1 MDYLLF
7 DPNYVLPNEHIRWGL
22 VVVVY
27 MFLSGVGAGSL
38 IIAVLPWLRGVFDR
52 PALRE
57 VRRMAVI
64 TAAACFTV
72 IPLAVTADVGQ
83 PLRMWRVV
91 LAPHLTSAMP
101 YGSVVLMVLTA
112 LIFGVLWLVHRPYL
126 AEASEHRTDWLGR
139 VYGLAARGYTP
150 QRSAWLDRPE
160 VRFWVALTAVVMA
173 VLFVFYTGFL
183 LSTMRSFGLWY
194 TPLLGVFFGFAALTS
209 GFAWMSVVSGISGSL
224 REETAMVRLITGS
237 AAVFLA
243 THLTLRLW
251 DLAHGAYVE
260 SFVWPAVRTLHFDL
274 FAGTFVGGELVVG
287 GALALALL
295 VAAAVRGS
303 ALLGVAG
310 GLLTLVGM
318 FLSRWNLIIG
328 GQSISRTGE
337 GFIFE
342 PLHWLGRE
350 GVFAASGLVIW
361 AFVVGFFLWFA
372 LPWNRRGATTP
383 GSEGSGLADSGLN
396 RRRLM
401 GLTAGAGLAAV
412 SGYATLHA
420 VFRPFYRK
428 RVPGPTPPQA
438 DAVVHSVCLS
448 CDARCGN
455 RVVIRDGRVR
465 NLFGNP
471 YHPAST
477 MNNPVSYETP
487 MDASLRTS
495 GSLCLKG
502 VSGLQY
508 LYDPYRIRRPL
519 KRTGPRG
526 SGQFKPISWEQLLEE
541 VVEGGRLFE
550 EAGEDREVD
559 GLRAVRNFDPIDP
572 SQPELGPQAYGLVWN
587 TGRGQP
593 GRQNFVERFMDAFGS
608 ANYVSHTDLCQMNW
622 YVANYLLTG
631 RYLDGE
637 VRPSS
642 QLFGDINHSTYLL
655 FFGVNL
661 GGGWK
666 PGVNTSAP
674 ILANRHANK
683 ECKLVLI
690 DPYVPHGRHYADE
703 WVPIQPGA
711 DAALALGMIRW
722 IFENERF
729 DRDYIT
735 RPSRAAAEAAG
746 HPTFTNGTHLVVM
759 EEGHPDLHRMLRRG
773 GEPLVMTSTG
783 AVPFQSAR
791 EAEPF
796 VDAVVDGVRVKSAW
810 QILRDDAFSRS
821 LEDWAEICG
830 IPTHTVVRLAREF
843 TSHGRTA
850 TASCY
855 RGATMHSNG
864 VYSGLAIQMLNA
876 LIGNYGWKGGVIT
889 GAGAPGWQSGL
900 FNLNQV
906 AEAPRTQGAHVSRIS
921 SRSTVRYEDTTEFRR
936 KVEAGEDPYP
946 SQRPWYPFTHAGI
959 TTEAAAAFS
968 SGYPYRPKI
977 LINYYINSIKSIPGG
992 NRYIETLMDA
1002 HQVPLFISI
1011 DTTVSETS
1019 IYSDYIVPDAMY
1031 LDGQY
1036 GFMGQ
1041 MVGACPA
1048 PHIGIRTPA
1057 VEPLTDRT
1065 PDGRPMLLETF
1076 LIDVAQRLGMP
1087 GYGLEAI
1094 PGPDGQRLP
1103 LQKMEDYY
1111 VRALANLAANTN
1123 VPEAAPEEV
1132 AYVEKSYPVAK
1143 HRDLLPPA
1151 LWRQV
1156 CTLLA
1161 RGGYFESPDNAWDES
1176 GRFKQGMGMSD
1187 TVGIQIWHEVLATT
1201 RQPGTGRM
1209 NHGGATYLPA
1219 VDGRGRR
1226 IEDVDADY
1234 PFRVVTFRLA
1244 TRTKARTAYDYWAGE
1259 IHPLNFI
1266 EVNPLDAVDLDIQD
1280 GDRVRI
1286 SSPSGSAEGFAR
1298 RSPRCRRGVIAGTH
1312 HFKHTQQ
1319 GNSRLQIQDSA
1330 SVMTGGTFVS
1340 PILHGMDRPIA
1351 EGNTVHPD
1359 PRRFSRGFS
1368 VNDAMRRNDEE
1379 LGGMPLVDPAGGA
1392 TVFLDTRV
1400 RIEKV
1405 VAER

>member
-1 MDYLLF
+1 EEAAD
-7 DPNYVLPNEHIRWGL
+7 
-22 VVVVY
+22 
-27 MFLSGVGAGSL
+27 AG
-38 IIAVLPWLRGVFDR
+38 FDR
-52 PALRE
+52 R
-57 VRRMAVI
+57 
-64 TAAACFTV
+64 
-72 IPLAVTADVGQ
+72 
-83 PLRMWRVV
+83 RVV
-91 LAPHLTSAMP
+91 
-101 YGSVVLMVLTA
+101 
-112 LIFGVLWLVHRPYL
+112 
-126 AEASEHRTDWLGR
+126 
-139 VYGLAARGYTP
+139 GLA
-150 QRSAWLDRPE
+150 
-160 VRFWVALTAVVMA
+160 
-173 VLFVFYTGFL
+173 
-183 LSTMRSFGLWY
+183 
-194 TPLLGVFFGFAALTS
+194 
-209 GFAWMSVVSGISGSL
+209 
-224 REETAMVRLITGS
+224 
-237 AAVFLA
+237 
-243 THLTLRLW
+243 
-251 DLAHGAYVE
+251 
-260 SFVWPAVRTLHFDL
+260 
-274 FAGTFVGGELVVG
+274 
-287 GALALALL
+287 
-295 VAAAVRGS
+295 
-303 ALLGVAG
+303 
-310 GLLTLVGM
+310 
-318 FLSRWNLIIG
+318 
-328 GQSISRTGE
+328 
-337 GFIFE
+337 
-342 PLHWLGRE
+342 
-350 GVFAASGLVIW
+350 
-361 AFVVGFFLWFA
+361 
-372 LPWNRRGATTP
+372 
-383 GSEGSGLADSGLN
+383 
-396 RRRLM
+396 
-401 GLTAGAGLAAV
+401 AGAGLAAV
-412 SGYATLHA
+412 SGYATLGA
-420 VFRPFYRK
+420 VLRPFYRK

-438 DAVVHSVCLS
+438 DAVVHSICLS

-455 RVVIRDGRVR
+455 RAVIRDGRIR

-477 MNNPVSYETP
+477 MNNPIAYETP

-502 VSGLQY
+502 VSGIQY

-526 SGQFKPISWEQLLEE
+526 SGQFKPIPWSQLLDE

-550 EAGEDREVD
+550 EVGEDREVE

-572 SQPELGPQAYGLVWN
+572 TQPELGPQAYGLVWN

-593 GRQNFVERFMDAFGS
+593 GRQNFIERFMEAFGS

-631 RYLDGE
+631 RYREGE
-637 VRPSS
+637 TRPSS
-642 QLFGDINHSTYLL
+642 QLFGDINHSSYML

-690 DPYVPHGRHYADE
+690 DPYVPHGRHYAHE

-722 IFENERF
+722 ILENDRF

-735 RPSRAAAEAAG
+735 RPGRAAADAAG
-746 HPTFTNGTHLVVM
+746 HPTWTNGTHLVVV
-759 EEGHPDLHRMLRRG
+759 EEGHPDFHRMLRRG
-773 GEPLVMTSTG
+773 GEPMVMTSAG
-783 AVPFQSAR
+783 AVPFNSTQA
-791 EAEPF
+791 AEPF
-796 VDAVVDGVRVKSAW
+796 VDTTVDGVRVKSAW

-821 LEDWAEICG
+821 LDGWAEVCG
-830 IPTHTVVRLAREF
+830 IPSGTIARLAREF

-889 GAGAPGWQSGL
+889 GASAPAWQSGM
-900 FNLNQV
+900 FNLSQV
-906 AEAPRTQGAHVSRIS
+906 AEAPTTEGVHVSRIGA
-921 SRSTVRYEDTTEFRR
+921 RSTVRYEDSTEYRR
-936 KVEAGEDPYP
+936 KAEAGEDPYP
-946 SQRPWYPFTHAGI
+946 AQRPWYPLTHAGI

-968 SGYPYRPKI
+968 TGYPYRPKI

-992 NRYIETLMDA
+992 NRYIETLTDPEK
-1002 HQVPLFISI
+1002 VPLFISI

-1019 IYSDYIVPDAMY
+1019 IYSDYIVPDVMY

-1036 GFMGQ
+1036 GFMQQ

-1065 PDGRPMLLETF
+1065 PDGRSMLLETF
-1076 LIDVAQRLGMP
+1076 LIDVAERLDMP
-1087 GYGLEAI
+1087 GYGPEAI
-1094 PGPDGQRLP
+1094 PGPDGQRVP
-1103 LQKMEDYY
+1103 LQKVEDYY
-1111 VRALANLAANTN
+1111 VRALANLAVNTN
-1123 VPEAAPEEV
+1123 VAEASPEEV
-1132 AYVEKSYPVAK
+1132 AYVERSYPVAA
-1143 HRDLLPPA
+1143 HRDLLTPG

-1161 RGGYFESPDNAWDES
+1161 RGGYFEPPENAWDEQ
-1176 GRFKQGMGMSD
+1176 GRFKAGMGMTD
-1187 TVGIQIWHEVLATT
+1187 TVGIQIWHEVLANT
-1201 RQPGTGRM
+1201 RQPGTGLM

-1226 IEDVDADY
+1226 IEDEDDY
-1234 PFRVVTFRLA
+1234 PFRIVTFRLA

-1266 EVNPLDAVDLDIQD
+1266 EVNPLDAAELGIED

-1286 SSPSGSAEGFAR
+1286 SSPSGSSEGFAR
-1298 RSPRCRRGVIAGTH
+1298 RTPRCRRGVIAGTH

-1319 GNSRLQIQDSA
+1319 GNSRLQIQDAA
-1330 SVMTGGTFVS
+1330 SVMTGGSFVS
-1340 PILHGMDRPIA
+1340 PILHGMSSPVA
-1351 EGNTVHPD
+1351 EGDTVHPD

-1379 LGGMPLVDPAGGA
+1379 LAGMPLVDPAGGA

-1405 VAER
+1405 T